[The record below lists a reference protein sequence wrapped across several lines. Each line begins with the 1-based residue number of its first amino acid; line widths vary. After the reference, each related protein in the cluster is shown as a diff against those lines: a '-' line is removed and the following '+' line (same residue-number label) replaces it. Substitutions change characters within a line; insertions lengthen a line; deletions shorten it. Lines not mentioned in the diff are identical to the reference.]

1 MIIDFQPDITYIIDD
16 QLMIKLFEDEKL
28 IPKCLAII
36 ELYPETLIEAMKYLL
51 TKTEE
56 NFDDLIYDNKIALL
70 TTINT
75 LLEHYNLETFITNNF
90 LSYFNDILCIENF
103 QTTNLIAVI
112 CKQLLEWNEDRIS
125 DLYQFNIIDT
135 IEEQLSGYK
144 ENEEDQNQLI

>member
-1 MIIDFQPDITYIIDD
+1 M
-16 QLMIKLFEDEKL
+16 
-28 IPKCLAII
+28 
-36 ELYPETLIEAMKYLL
+36 
-51 TKTEE
+51 
-56 NFDDLIYDNKIALL
+56 
-70 TTINT
+70 
-75 LLEHYNLETFITNNF
+75 ETFITNNF